1 MKKVILILLIIIS
14 CMGCTYEGPHYGCDR
29 GSLNLVFTYEGNTDN
44 FDLSVASDIELYLY
58 NSEGNKIEMRHI
70 PYNDIKGGQPYSFE
84 LQYTG
89 TTYLVAWTLSGDKD
103 IDKEPLMFLN
113 EENYSE
119 IRFAMSKKTMRQ
131 SQMYNGS
138 AQDLFWKNLIF
149 DSNPLEEKNVNVE
162 VKKLLCNI
170 TVTIE
175 EGNSFKIQ
183 YPGELRVNIW
193 GSSDSYHVSE
203 NQQSGDG
210 IVIEDKFSYIESRDE
225 YVSEN
230 KVLPASIDSE
240 SGEEDNIVV
249 TLFEDG
255 IARLR
260 VDTEAKAREGSQ
272 IDIVIRPT
280 KQEAII
286 TVDSWQIRKALVML

>member
-1 MKKVILILLIIIS
+1 
-14 CMGCTYEGPHYGCDR
+14 
-29 GSLNLVFTYEGNTDN
+29 
-44 FDLSVASDIELYLY
+44 
-58 NSEGNKIEMRHI
+58 MRHI